1 MKLNL
6 SIISISLVAMATA
19 RHNEVIMRPLDAP
32 NHICGSGGCTTHILH
47 VRRGSARHHEHGPL

>member
-32 NHICGSGGCTTHILH
+32 ESHMWFRW
-47 VRRGSARHHEHGPL
+47 V